1 MLFLLKCHGNK
12 PGLFGQELQQGSG
25 NISLNEK
32 ETYYLIPFLKKKKEK
47 KKGGLGWGGSVTYFL
62 LFVRGHVLSLPVGY
76 CCSVFQTIAAAS
88 LTLLLWLWLL
98 VSLALLLS
106 FCQTADLWVPH
117 CL

>member
-1 MLFLLKCHGNK
+1 MLFLLKFHGKK

-32 ETYYLIPFLKKKKEK
+32 ETYYLIPFLKKKK
-47 KKGGLGWGGSVTYFL
+47 KGGGGSVTYFL
-62 LFVRGHVLSLPVGY
+62 LFVHGHVLSLPVGY
-76 CCSVFQTIAAAS
+76 CCSVFQTIAAAP

-106 FCQTADLWVPH
+106 SCQTADLGVPH